1 LLSTQKLQQIAEEV
15 KEEIAEI
22 RTTAFESQEAALEL
36 DDEHYIKVDESADVN
51 SLVGELVNNA
61 VQKVQEEEQNIND
74 ETEQPEPIPV
84 LPQIEQKPVVS
95 EDRAEEIPAV
105 EIEPED
111 RIEIVSSSAE
121 IEDEESLVKL
131 SNQKSEEKTA
141 IEEAVKSLSLSTPSE
156 IEDKTQV
163 EDDVKEVETAI
174 EYDDKEDAS
183 SIPMTIIPD
192 PEEKS
197 AIEEAVKTLRS
208 DPESQAVQNEL
219 SVAKEN
225 KVDSSIATTV
235 IADQEE
241 KSAIEEAVKT
251 LRTDQ
256 EEGTSK
262 VGEKTEEKLP
272 EEAEL
277 AKEAISSAV
286 SAINKELVIEPVEIE
301 PKNEESKVEESY
313 QGSDPK
319 EVEDSIIKESIKEGV
334 AALNKTDDSGVVQI
348 EEVEAS
354 EVELPAPEAESHAEP
369 KQDDKK
375 KAETSVLQ
383 DEGISDHFTSEKAAA
398 PSGEL

>member
-1 LLSTQKLQQIAEEV
+1 MTSK
-15 KEEIAEI
+15 KS
-22 RTTAFESQEAALEL
+22 R
-36 DDEHYIKVDESADVN
+36 
-51 SLVGELVNNA
+51 LVNLLIYY
-61 VQKVQEEEQNIND
+61 KFIN
-74 ETEQPEPIPV
+74 TN
-84 LPQIEQKPVVS
+84 L
-95 EDRAEEIPAV
+95 
-105 EIEPED
+105 
-111 RIEIVSSSAE
+111 
-121 IEDEESLVKL
+121 
-131 SNQKSEEKTA
+131 
-141 IEEAVKSLSLSTPSE
+141 
-156 IEDKTQV
+156 
-163 EDDVKEVETAI
+163 AI

-319 EVEDSIIKESIKEGV
+319 EVEGSIIKVRQSFLIVVVNFSIRKASKKE
-334 AALNKTDDSGVVQI
+334 
-348 EEVEAS
+348 
-354 EVELPAPEAESHAEP
+354 
-369 KQDDKK
+369 
-375 KAETSVLQ
+375 
-383 DEGISDHFTSEKAAA
+383 
-398 PSGEL
+398 